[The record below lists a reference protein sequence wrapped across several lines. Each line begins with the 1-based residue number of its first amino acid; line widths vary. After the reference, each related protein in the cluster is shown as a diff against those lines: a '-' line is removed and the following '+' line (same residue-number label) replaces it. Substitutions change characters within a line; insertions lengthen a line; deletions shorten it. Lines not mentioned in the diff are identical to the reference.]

1 MLLCFNMIKNL
12 MQEEQRNTFV
22 EDEDNYFGD
31 EVDEDLRD
39 GMVFKVFMWSICWLR
54 IMGFEIFD

>member
-39 GMVFKVFMWSICWLR
+39 GMVFKVFKWLICWLR